1 MRLIFFFFLFI
12 IRFRQVIALG
22 NKLLKSNP
30 ELQEVKETIERL
42 KAEEAAI
49 ARGWKEKELWLQQCL
64 QLQMFNKEADN
75 IDAVTSAHQAFLEFS
90 DLGVSLTEAVCVET
104 FSITFVNFYFQSSL
118 DEVEALQKQHR
129 SFANTLS
136 AQDDRLTAFSK
147 KADAL
152 IAERHYDSQG

>member
-1 MRLIFFFFLFI
+1 ML

-30 ELQEVKETIERL
+30 ELQEVKDTIERL

-90 DLGVSLTEAVCVET
+90 DLGVSIKPFLITLIDKKLENL
-104 FSITFVNFYFQSSL
+104 SIN
-118 DEVEALQKQHR
+118 DD
-129 SFANTLS
+129 TLS
-136 AQDDRLTAFSK
+136 MFSTAFS
-147 KADAL
+147 L
-152 IAERHYDSQG
+152 IFQI